1 MADIESNAG
10 GSQGGVGRGEGGEGG
25 EGGEST
31 TSASSSRP
39 PNARTVNRN
48 RGILERLRSGSF
60 SSASGRDVIPGGYG
74 DIREQLLYKSGGLGD
89 EEEEEGKGGE
99 HGRIGRPNRLP
110 KGHAGG
116 AVSNPSASM
125 YQEPG
130 VAYLTL
136 VSQGAGEVPA
146 DGTAAADGRA
156 RPNARVKNR
165 RTSFYKTLAMMVAY
179 AVVIATVVFAL

>member
-25 EGGEST
+25 VGDEST